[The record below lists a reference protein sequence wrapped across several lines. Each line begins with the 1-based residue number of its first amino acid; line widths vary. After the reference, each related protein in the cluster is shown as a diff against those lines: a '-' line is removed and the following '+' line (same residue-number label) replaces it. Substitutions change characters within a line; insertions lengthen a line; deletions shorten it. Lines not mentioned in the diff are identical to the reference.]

1 MMSKKAKVMMSIT
14 GAIIIA
20 MISKAFILDEAVKG
34 YLVTF
39 FFVGAGL
46 AMLRLFIN
54 GMIGKMKG
62 KHIGVKIGFFA
73 ALLSVG
79 VPFQSWFRTDV
90 LFAMSKTYIVPS
102 VIVMVASVVLMTVV
116 YGVVYQKV
124 RVPYLEEKHVSQ
136 L

>member
-1 MMSKKAKVMMSIT
+1 MMSKKAKVMMSIV

-20 MISKAFILDEAVKG
+20 MISKAFLLDEAVKG

-73 ALLSVG
+73 ALLGVG
-79 VPFQSWFRTDV
+79 VPFPSWFRTDV
-90 LFAMSKTYIVPS
+90 LFAMSKTFIVPS
-102 VIVMVASVVLMTVV
+102 VIVMVSSVVLMTVV

-124 RVPYLEEKHVSQ
+124 RVPYLEEKHAVQS
-136 L
+136 

>member
-1 MMSKKAKVMMSIT
+1 MMSKKAKVMMSIA

-20 MISKAFILDEAVKG
+20 MISKAFLLDEAVKG

-62 KHIGVKIGFFA
+62 KHIGVKIGFFT
-73 ALLSVG
+73 ALLGVG

-90 LFAMSKTYIVPS
+90 LFAMSKTFIVPS
-102 VIVMVASVVLMTVV
+102 VIVMVSSVVLMTVV

-124 RVPYLEEKHVSQ
+124 RVPYLEEKHAVQS
-136 L
+136 

>member
-1 MMSKKAKVMMSIT
+1 MSKKAKVMMSIA

-54 GMIGKMKG
+54 GVIGKMKG

-90 LFAMSKTYIVPS
+90 LFAMSKTFIVPS
-102 VIVMVASVVLMTVV
+102 VIVMVSSVVLMTDRKSVV
-116 YGVVYQKV
+116 
-124 RVPYLEEKHVSQ
+124 
-136 L
+136 

>member
-1 MMSKKAKVMMSIT
+1 MMSKKAKVMMSIA

-20 MISKAFILDEAVKG
+20 MISKAFLLDEAVKG

-73 ALLSVG
+73 ALLGVG

-90 LFAMSKTYIVPS
+90 LFAMSKTFIVPS
-102 VIVMVASVVLMTVV
+102 VIVMVSSVVLMTVV

-124 RVPYLEEKHVSQ
+124 RVPYLEEKYAVQS
-136 L
+136 

>member
-1 MMSKKAKVMMSIT
+1 MMSKKAKVMMSIA

-124 RVPYLEEKHVSQ
+124 RVPYLEEKQ
-136 L
+136 AA

>member
-1 MMSKKAKVMMSIT
+1 MMSKKAKVMMSIA

-20 MISKAFILDEAVKG
+20 MISKAFLLDEAVKG

-73 ALLSVG
+73 ALLGVG

-90 LFAMSKTYIVPS
+90 LFAMSKTFIVPS
-102 VIVMVASVVLMTVV
+102 VIVMVSSVVLMTVV
-116 YGVVYQKV
+116 YGVVYQKI
-124 RVPYLEEKHVSQ
+124 RVPYLEEKHAVQS
-136 L
+136 

>member
-1 MMSKKAKVMMSIT
+1 MSKKAKVMMSIA

-20 MISKAFILDEAVKG
+20 MISKAFLLDEAVKG

-73 ALLSVG
+73 ALLGVG

-90 LFAMSKTYIVPS
+90 LFAMSKTFIVPS
-102 VIVMVASVVLMTVV
+102 VIVMVSSVVLMTVV

-124 RVPYLEEKHVSQ
+124 RVPYLEEKHAVQS
-136 L
+136 